1 VTDWKEQVV
10 DGAIMLTVNQR
21 LARHRLSEFQTWQI
35 AHGNAWWHS
44 PDILPITAWLAR
56 THSHLLAAGLTHRHL
71 VPDLLSKRTW
81 KTIVENDASLTL
93 LDVASAAQLAQQAW
107 QLSCSWRCH
116 NRQDQYLSVDQ
127 YTWQRWLAHYNQW
140 LEDERCIDDAMLPD
154 ALTDLLAEP
163 QMKRWLPRQIIIDG
177 FLQMTTQL
185 QEFFTNLQEAGIDV
199 TRLERPPA
207 AVVHQI
213 AFDTDELELL
223 GLARQMR
230 TALEC
235 GDHPKLGLVVP
246 DLQQRRSAVLRA
258 FDRIFFPGQLPDMI
272 RATGRPYDLSLG
284 LPLNL
289 QGVVVT
295 ALQLLDLCHAS
306 IKGADISSLLLSP
319 YWLAAEGE
327 AGQRQQMDRR
337 LREQRIRSLSLMS
350 CKRHLYKGSQLAK
363 PITQLLDSD
372 RHSETTLSAWAL
384 RFKNW
389 LDLLGWPGQPL
400 DSDEYQA
407 VMAWLECLD
416 DLQILDTGESIN
428 INLAITELQT
438 LTRER
443 VFQLEMPNT
452 PIQIM
457 GRLESHGIDFD
468 SLWIAGL
475 DSEQWP
481 PATNPSPFLAM
492 AEQRAC
498 AIPEAAA
505 STRLALAEQ
514 EFALWTSQTPNL
526 YVSFARNRDGKQL
539 DSARLPIKP
548 GGPDLSSAADKLPL
562 PDSEQYKVEHSPL
575 HIVNTGLGTETFQD
589 DYGPALP
596 AGSEVAGGSRLFENQ
611 ALCPFR
617 AFALHRLAVRP
628 LEEPGVGLDARQH
641 GTVLHASLEKF
652 WQLVKTHTQLCQMS
666 ERQIEDTVN
675 QVVREALQDL
685 SIAEKLRQLEQ
696 TRLSD
701 LIVEWIINHELPR
714 QAFEVQELELE
725 QRIEHGGV
733 VMNVILD
740 RIDNVD
746 GSLVVV
752 DYKTGTN
759 NKIKGWADERIVN
772 PQLPLYVLTDKAIA
786 AASFAQVAT
795 NKCRFIGIASD
806 ADLLPGVKTTIGAS
820 NPSNAADPV
829 PDNWADWRLRW
840 QAALDNVAV
849 EVRQGLASVTPVH
862 GACTY
867 CELKPLCRIDEK
879 SQDAVETD
887 LINGEPAV

>member
-1 VTDWKEQVV
+1 
-10 DGAIMLTVNQR
+10 MLTVNQR

-35 AHGNAWWHS
+35 AHSNAWWHS
-44 PDILPITAWLAR
+44 PEILPITAWLAR

-71 VPDLLSKRTW
+71 VPDLLSRRTW

-116 NRQDQYLSVDQ
+116 NRQDQYLSIDQ

-154 ALTDLLAEP
+154 ALTDLLLDP
-163 QMKRWLPRQIIIDG
+163 QVQSWLPKRIVIDG
-177 FLQMTTQL
+177 FLQLTRQMQD
-185 QEFFTNLQEAGIDV
+185 FFNNLQAAGVEV
-199 TRLERPPA
+199 TRLERP
-207 AVVHQI
+207 AVAEVHQI
-213 AFDTDELELL
+213 AFDTDEQELL

-230 TALEC
+230 TALER
-235 GDHPKLGLVVP
+235 GDHAKLGLVVP

-258 FDRIFFPGQLPDMI
+258 FDTVFFPGQSPDKI
-272 RATGRPYDLSLG
+272 RAAGRPYDLSLG

-289 QGVVVT
+289 QGVVIT

-306 IKGADISSLLLSP
+306 IKGADIPSLLLSP
-319 YWLAAEGE
+319 YWLAAESE
-327 AGQRQQMDRR
+327 AGLRQQMDRR
-337 LREQRIRSLSLMS
+337 LREQRIRSLSLAS
-350 CKRHLYKGSQLAK
+350 FKHHLYKDCQLAK
-363 PITQLLDSD
+363 PINQLLDSD

-384 RFKNW
+384 RFKSW
-389 LDLLGWPGQPL
+389 LDQLGWPGQSL

-407 VMAWLECLD
+407 VMTWLECLD

-428 INLAITELQT
+428 INLAITELHT

-443 VFQLEMPNT
+443 VFQLEMPST

-468 SLWIAGL
+468 RLWIAGL

-492 AEQRAC
+492 AEQKAC
-498 AIPEAAA
+498 GIPEAAA
-505 STRLALAEQ
+505 STRLQLAEQ
-514 EFALWTSQTPNL
+514 EFALWTSQAPDLTI
-526 YVSFARNRDGKQL
+526 SFAKNRDGKQL
-539 DSARLPIKP
+539 ASARLPIVP
-548 GGPDLSSAADKLPL
+548 EHAGLSNSADRVAVL
-562 PDSEQYKVEHSPL
+562 DSEQYQAEQSPL
-575 HIVNTGLGTETFQD
+575 HIVNTMLGTETFQD

-628 LEEPGVGLDARQH
+628 LEEPGAGLDARQH
-641 GTVLHASLEKF
+641 GTLLHASLEKF
-652 WQLVKTHTQLCQMS
+652 WQLIKTHAQLSQMS
-666 ERQIEDTVN
+666 ERQVEETVN
-675 QVVREALQDL
+675 GVVRDVLQDL

-696 TRLSD
+696 TRLSQ

-740 RIDNVD
+740 RIDKVD
-746 GSLVVV
+746 DSLVVV

-772 PQLPLYVLTDKAIA
+772 PQLPLYVLTDSAIS

-806 ADLLPGVKTTIGAS
+806 ADLLPGVKTTIGAANS
-820 NPSNAADPV
+820 ANPADPV
-829 PDNWADWRLRW
+829 PDTWADWRLRW

-849 EVRQGLASVTPVH
+849 EVRQGLASVTPVQ

-879 SQDAVETD
+879 TQDAAEDD
-887 LINGEPAV
+887 LINGGPAA